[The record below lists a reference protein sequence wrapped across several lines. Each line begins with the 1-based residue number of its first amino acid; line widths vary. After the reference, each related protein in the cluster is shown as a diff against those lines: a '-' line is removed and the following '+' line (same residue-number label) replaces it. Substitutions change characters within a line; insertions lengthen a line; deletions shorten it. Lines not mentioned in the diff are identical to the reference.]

1 MIQLLGVV
9 KRKHKQHPLSQEVL
23 ASLMA
28 IATKLTTN
36 ATELE
41 KRQKKKL
48 AIESPIKLSRVHA
61 VKLDQGSAPLASA
74 ESKRSPHRDT
84 PDDNHGHGAGHGW
97 F

>member
-41 KRQKKKL
+41 KRQKK
-48 AIESPIKLSRVHA
+48 S
-61 VKLDQGSAPLASA
+61 
-74 ESKRSPHRDT
+74 
-84 PDDNHGHGAGHGW
+84 
-97 F
+97 